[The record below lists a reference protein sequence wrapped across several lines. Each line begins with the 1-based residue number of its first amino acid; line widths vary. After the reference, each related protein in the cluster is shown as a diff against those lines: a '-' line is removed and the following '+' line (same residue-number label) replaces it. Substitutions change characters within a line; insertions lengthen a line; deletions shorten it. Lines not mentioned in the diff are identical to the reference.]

1 MWQLMDENN
10 FNFSVP
16 FAVIENIH
24 TFQEVSNGY
33 YFILN
38 VFTWPIECVKLSL
51 QWSSSRNITSS
62 PYYCPYF
69 VFSDVAH
76 FIFRWKLSEMAN
88 MLLMVRKAKSGL
100 KKWVNLYSWWVMQSN
115 WRMDFSEFK
124 MGFLPNLGHQKLAI
138 SGSNLLF
145 IG

>member
-51 QWSSSRNITSS
+51 QWSSSRNITTS

-76 FIFRWKLSEMAN
+76 FIFRWKPSEMDN
-88 MLLMVRKAKSGL
+88 MLLMVLKAKSWL
-100 KKWVNLYSWWVMQSN
+100 KKWVNFYSYWVMQSN
-115 WRMDFSEFK
+115 SKWISWREIPKFGNTRS
-124 MGFLPNLGHQKLAI
+124 LPSKYNLNSSTI
-138 SGSNLLF
+138 SY
-145 IG
+145 